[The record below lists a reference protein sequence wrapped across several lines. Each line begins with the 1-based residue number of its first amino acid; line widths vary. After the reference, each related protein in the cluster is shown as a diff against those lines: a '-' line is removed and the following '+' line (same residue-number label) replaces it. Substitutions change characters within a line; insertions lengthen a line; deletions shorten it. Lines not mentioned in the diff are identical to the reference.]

1 MTPAGPPSPAPLRV
15 RMLSTFYPHLGDHM
29 GFRQVRRHFDPARVE
44 WSEQLVVKTR
54 EHLPLPFR
62 VCRRITRKWFSQPPA
77 QYMLEDWL
85 AERALLRAA
94 RADPTDIVQFLDGE
108 HSFLHSADWMAR
120 LPARPRVAAMFHL
133 PPERLEPILPREETR
148 RLDAVI
154 AIAPDQADWFRSWM
168 DPGRVHLVL
177 HGIDDGFF
185 HPAPDGPPPGPPWR
199 VVTVGNNFRDYGVV
213 FEVAR
218 RLASVEGLEFHVVRN
233 FPPGAVLPPNVR
245 VHSGISDDALAALYR
260 SCHLCL
266 LPLTLATA
274 SNTLQ
279 EAMASGI
286 PTVTSDLPSLH
297 AYSPGGETLFFPRG
311 DAAAAA
317 ALVRSLIEDPAR
329 RLESGRRARLRA
341 EAVNWSAS
349 ARSLTAVYEALTGR

>member
-1 MTPAGPPSPAPLRV
+1 MTPAAPQSTGPLRV

-44 WSEQLVVKTR
+44 WSEQLVVKTG
-54 EHLPLPFR
+54 EHLPLWFR
-62 VCRRITRKWFSQPPA
+62 AGRRMTRKWFSAPPA

-94 RADPTDIVQFLDGE
+94 RANPTDIVQLLDGE
-108 HSFLHSADWMAR
+108 HSFRHSADWLGR
-120 LPARPRVAAMFHL
+120 LPSRPRIAAMFHL
-133 PPERLEPILPREETR
+133 PPKSLEPIVPREEVR

-168 DPGRVHLVL
+168 DPARVHLVL
-177 HGIDDGFF
+177 HGIDDDFF
-185 HPAPDGPPPGPPWR
+185 HPAPDGPPHGPPWR

-218 RLASVEGLEFHVVRN
+218 LLESVEGLEFHVVRT
-233 FPPGAVLPPNVR
+233 FPSDTVLPSNVR
-245 VHSGISDDALAALYR
+245 VHSGISDDALATLYR

-297 AYSPGGETLFFPRG
+297 TYSPGGETLFFPRG

-317 ALVRSLIEDPAR
+317 ALVKSLLEDPVR
-329 RLESGRRARLRA
+329 RLELGRRARARA
-341 EAVNWSAS
+341 EDINWKAS
-349 ARSLTAVYEALTGR
+349 ARALTSVYDQMTGR